1 MLLLLFLSVPLSYR
15 KKFLFTSW
23 KKRPL
28 SEKKGSSETSFRT
41 AFLV

>member
-15 KKFLFTSW
+15 KKPLFTSW
-23 KKRPL
+23 KKRLL
-28 SEKKGSSETSFRT
+28 SDKKGISETSFRN

>member
-1 MLLLLFLSVPLSYR
+1 MWLLLILSVLLSYR
-15 KKFLFTSW
+15 KKTFFTSW

-28 SEKKGSSETSFRT
+28 SDKKGISETSFRN